1 MSWLLGRA
9 PEIGDWIKTTEKVP
23 VSLTDTL
30 TGGGVPAG
38 TRGVITEV
46 SGIFGSNLVARLDG
60 GLGGSVKAR
69 VRPSQVRVIRRS
81 GGTESYR
88 RSASRR
94 NQVRLGAALALLG
107 PLLYFCITYLLR
119 GGTKE
124 GLIVA
129 LITGAIYGAL
139 GTVEYVVTNPIPG
152 LVYCAVVWCVGRLA
166 FGRW

>member
-1 MSWLLGRA
+1 MRLFGRPPA
-9 PEIGDWIKTTEKVP
+9 VGDWIKTTEKVP

-60 GLGGSVKAR
+60 GLGGSITAR
-69 VRPSQVRVIRRS
+69 MRPSQVRVIRRR
-81 GGTESYR
+81 GGIESYG

-107 PLLYFCITYLLR
+107 PLLYFCITYMLR

-124 GLIVA
+124 GLIVE
-129 LITGAIYGAL
+129 LINGVIVGAVGM
-139 GTVEYVVTNPIPG
+139 VEYVVASPIQG
-152 LVYCAVVWCVGRLA
+152 LLYCAVVWCVGRVA